1 MKNSTILLI
10 EDDED
15 IREGIRILLQ
25 SEDYEVKEA
34 ENGIVGLELLSDD
47 VDLVILDV
55 MMPGISGIQT
65 CQRIREKSNVPAL
78 FLTAKSGELDK
89 IAGFSAGGDDY
100 LSKPFS
106 YTELLGRVKAL
117 IRRYMVYSGKRL
129 NDEKRENISVGD
141 LTLSMDNGSVFK
153 DGKEIEL
160 TDTEYKILRLFM
172 KNPNK
177 VFSAKNLYESVWHE
191 PFMYS
196 SNSTIMVHIRRLR
209 KKIES
214 TPEEPKH
221 IITVWGKGYRF
232 E

>member
-34 ENGIVGLELLSDD
+34 ENGIVGLELLSGD

-65 CQRIREKSNVPAL
+65 CQRIREKSNVPVL

-117 IRRYMVYSGKRL
+117 IRRYMVYSGKRP
-129 NDEKRENISVGD
+129 NDERRENISVGD
-141 LTLSMDNGSVFK
+141 LILSTDNGSVFK

-160 TDTEYKILRLFM
+160 TDTEYKILGLFM
-172 KNPNK
+172 RNPNK
-177 VFSAKNLYESVWHE
+177 VFSAQNLYESVWHE

>member
-65 CQRIREKSNVPAL
+65 CQRIREKSNVPVL

-117 IRRYMVYSGKRL
+117 IRRYMVYSGKRP
-129 NDEKRENISVGD
+129 NDERRENISVGD
-141 LTLSMDNGSVFK
+141 LTLSTDNGSVFK

-160 TDTEYKILRLFM
+160 TDTEYKILGLFM
-172 KNPNK
+172 RNPNK
-177 VFSAKNLYESVWHE
+177 VFSAQNLYESVWHE